1 MTKKYKM
8 EENKELLK
16 YIYHEDLY
24 LIDEPAASANVQVI
38 HEEELISEV
47 KDSET
52 PPLVQEALP
61 VTFFGSNEKKILILV
76 NDSANDFL
84 NQKEMEFLMSIIES
98 GLKLTKVDFALVN
111 CHKYPTQQILDEIEY
126 NYLISF
132 DENEISAQKSKYQV
146 IDTDRK
152 KMLFAEKLSEIEA
165 VKEKKK
171 QLWKALKSMF
181 NI

>member
-1 MTKKYKM
+1 M

-24 LIDEPAASANVQVI
+24 LIDEPTELTDIPHVN
-38 HEEELISEV
+38 EEGIISEV
-47 KDSET
+47 KERERPLIQET
-52 PPLVQEALP
+52 LP
-61 VTFFGSNEKKILILV
+61 ITFFGNNEKKILILV
-76 NDSANDFL
+76 NDPANVFL
-84 NQKEMEFLMSIIES
+84 NKKELEFLMSIIES

-111 CHKYPTQQILDEIEY
+111 CHKNPTQQILDEIEY

-132 DENEISAQKSKYQV
+132 DENAISVQKSKYQV
-146 IDTDRK
+146 IETDRK
-152 KMLFAEKLSEIEA
+152 KMLFAGKLSAIEA
-165 VKEKKK
+165 DREKKK